1 MPLKKWEGDW
11 SRNASRNRP
20 FYRYGRHIELLDL
33 RSILGYPGGTR
44 SVLAR
49 VFLAKREFQCIFLG
63 KKTIIITSK
72 HGTKIFFFFSLQ
84 SFLGKVKEK
93 LARKANVN
101 TNASI
106 SDRVHT
112 SWASNN
118 TPTIQL
124 IQYVRRIGKKVY
136 CFWDRYY

>member
-1 MPLKKWEGDW
+1 MYI
-11 SRNASRNRP
+11 SREKDDH
-20 FYRYGRHIELLDL
+20 YYIQTRHKDL
-33 RSILGYPGGTR
+33 
-44 SVLAR
+44 
-49 VFLAKREFQCIFLG
+49 
-63 KKTIIITSK
+63 
-72 HGTKIFFFFSLQ
+72 FFFFPLQ

-106 SDRVHT
+106 SDRVHA

-136 CFWDRYY
+136 CFWDRY

>member
-1 MPLKKWEGDW
+1 MVNELNKTHFLCYVSEVV
-11 SRNASRNRP
+11 SLNRH

-63 KKTIIITSK
+63 KKTIIITFK
-72 HGTKIFFFFSLQ
+72 HGTTIFFSHYNL
-84 SFLGKVKEK
+84 FLANLKEK

-101 TNASI
+101 TDASI
-106 SDRVHT
+106 LDGPHAP
-112 SWASNN
+112 WASHN
-118 TPTIQL
+118 TP
-124 IQYVRRIGKKVY
+124 
-136 CFWDRYY
+136 

>member
-20 FYRYGRHIELLDL
+20 FYRYGRHI
-33 RSILGYPGGTR
+33 GGTR

-49 VFLAKREFQCIFLG
+49 VFLAKREFPCIFLW

-72 HGTKIFFFFSLQ
+72 HGTKIFFFFFPLQ

-106 SDRVHT
+106 SDRVHA

-136 CFWDRYY
+136 CFWDRY

>member
-1 MPLKKWEGDW
+1 MYI
-11 SRNASRNRP
+11 SREKDDH
-20 FYRYGRHIELLDL
+20 YYIQTRHKDL
-33 RSILGYPGGTR
+33 
-44 SVLAR
+44 
-49 VFLAKREFQCIFLG
+49 
-63 KKTIIITSK
+63 
-72 HGTKIFFFFSLQ
+72 FFFSLQ

-136 CFWDRYY
+136 CFSDRYW